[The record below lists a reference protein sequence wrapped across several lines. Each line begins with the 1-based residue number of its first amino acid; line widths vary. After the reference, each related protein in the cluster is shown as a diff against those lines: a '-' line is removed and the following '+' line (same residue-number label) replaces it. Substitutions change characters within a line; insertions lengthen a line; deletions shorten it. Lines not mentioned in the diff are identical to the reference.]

1 MEDLEWLEVFGRFG
15 ADAVLVAA
23 AVACGVRLLK
33 CTLLKDRGGALFT
46 ALLPFALGVV
56 LFAGLQCILHP
67 SLDYLAEHIGNILY
81 RGFTAGCLSTLFG
94 AFLSR
99 FTGRKTLSGKEAVVR
114 ELLTGLAA
122 GDALDALAVEVAACV
137 SEEYSDE
144 DVSKVEKALRAFA
157 EGNAAADAEEGGES
171 AEEGGESAEEGG
183 ESAEGTQNT
192 AEGADAGTAADLKAL
207 AELIVQTLK
216 TAAV

>member
-1 MEDLEWLEVFGRFG
+1 MTEIIARRQFDPMYMWLDIAF
-15 ADAVLVAA
+15 L
-23 AVACGVRLLK
+23 
-33 CTLLKDRGGALFT
+33 
-46 ALLPFALGVV
+46 V

-67 SLDYLAEHIGNILY
+67 SLDYLAEHIGDILY

-99 FTGRKTLSGKEAVVR
+99 FTGKKTLSGKEAVVR

-171 AEEGGESAEEGG
+171 AE
-183 ESAEGTQNT
+183 GTQNT

-207 AELIVQTLK
+207 AELIVQTLR